1 VVVAAAV
8 SGSLNIP
15 RRTARSVRSPSRAPS
30 GREVHAEVVPGE
42 SHFQQVAGLR
52 SRLRVSLGWHQ

>member
-15 RRTARSVRSPSRAPS
+15 RRTARSVRSPSRA
-30 GREVHAEVVPGE
+30 
-42 SHFQQVAGLR
+42 
-52 SRLRVSLGWHQ
+52 RVGVKCTRKSCLGKAISSKWRV